1 MFATTTITSA
11 RRRLG
16 VRVRSSREKRGLT
29 QQSLADVIGIDRT
42 YLSGIENGRR
52 NVSFE
57 NLVRLA
63 RGLDIPL
70 SELVD
75 GVDVECDGKSYHS
88 TPQAYAADMNRQK
101 QIEQFGFVFYRIWS
115 TNWFEDKSG
124 EIAKF
129 QRFIDGLK

>member
-1 MFATTTITSA
+1 MFTTATIVSA

-16 VRVRSSREKRGLT
+16 VRVRCSREERGLT

-63 RGLDIPL
+63 RGLGIPL

-75 GVDVECDGKSYHS
+75 GVDVECDGK
-88 TPQAYAADMNRQK
+88 P
-101 QIEQFGFVFYRIWS
+101 
-115 TNWFEDKSG
+115 
-124 EIAKF
+124 
-129 QRFIDGLK
+129 

>member
-1 MFATTTITSA
+1 MFTTATISNA

-16 VRVRSSREKRGLT
+16 VRVRSSREERGLT

-63 RGLDIPL
+63 RGLGIPL

-75 GVDVECDGKSYHS
+75 GVDVECDGK
-88 TPQAYAADMNRQK
+88 P
-101 QIEQFGFVFYRIWS
+101 
-115 TNWFEDKSG
+115 
-124 EIAKF
+124 
-129 QRFIDGLK
+129 

>member
-1 MFATTTITSA
+1 MFTTATISSA

-16 VRVRSSREKRGLT
+16 VRVRSSREERGLT

-63 RGLDIPL
+63 RGLGIPL

-75 GVDVECDGKSYHS
+75 GVDVECDGK
-88 TPQAYAADMNRQK
+88 P
-101 QIEQFGFVFYRIWS
+101 
-115 TNWFEDKSG
+115 
-124 EIAKF
+124 
-129 QRFIDGLK
+129 